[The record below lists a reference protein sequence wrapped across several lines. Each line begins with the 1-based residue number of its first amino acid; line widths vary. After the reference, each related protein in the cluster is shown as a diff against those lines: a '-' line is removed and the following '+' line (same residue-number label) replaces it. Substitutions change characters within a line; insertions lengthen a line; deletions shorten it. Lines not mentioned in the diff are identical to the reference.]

1 MPEILKKSQILH
13 EVLLVRR
20 GLCFVQTSHCSDEAE
35 DCIAQMPEN
44 ATQWIWEKSD
54 IIGNRGM
61 HDFRYNKWV
70 LLCTYHPIK
79 VMR

>member
-20 GLCFVQTSHCSDEAE
+20 GLCFVKTSHCSDEAE

-44 ATQWIWEKSD
+44 ATQWI
-54 IIGNRGM
+54 
-61 HDFRYNKWV
+61 
-70 LLCTYHPIK
+70 
-79 VMR
+79 